1 MSEALLSRREL
12 RERRARAESAQPTRT
27 VDAWARSAT
36 AAPAGDVEPR
46 PVGATGWTRAAPA
59 STADVPASAALP
71 SPSTQLSIPPVPVS
85 TAQPAPIVVTSP
97 TPVPASTTPPAT
109 SVSVPVPTTP
119 SAAPAPVPTTPSAA
133 PSLRPSTLPVLP
145 PPLDR
150 EIRSDHAPLPG
161 VQEAPAVARTASPTA
176 GTTTEPPT
184 APPSSP
190 TPLPHPD
197 PVSAPAART
206 APPTSPTAAVESAV
220 SDPPPRRAGTR
231 PRAADPQRDTD
242 GGTGTLRSSVT
253 EVVRDVVGLGSRGG
267 RRSWVRT
274 IQILVA
280 SATVLTLAVGLR
292 SIFAP
297 VSASSTPA
305 SATFPQAVAASTA
318 ERFAEVYFT
327 WDESDRQART
337 EALSQLM
344 VGGTPGQAGWDGKGT
359 STAGAARAAGFTY
372 VDASHAIVTVVVPV
386 TTPDADGTDATST
399 MSLQVPVTV
408 VGARVWV
415 SGLPAS
421 VGVPAAAPTGTASSF
436 RLDAQTSARSRPA
449 VAKYFAALSR
459 GDVALSETGNA
470 STGLD
475 GTLQYTELLDW
486 RVERGGDDQ
495 RVGFA
500 EVRWATPGG
509 AVLDQEYRLVIS
521 RNGSGWQV
529 RAATASVPTD

>member
-46 PVGATGWTRAAPA
+46 PVGATGWTRSAPA
-59 STADVPASAALP
+59 STADVPAAAPLP

-85 TAQPAPIVVTSP
+85 TAQPVPTVVTSP
-97 TPVPASTTPPAT
+97 TPVPASTTPPAAP
-109 SVSVPVPTTP
+109 VPVPVPTTP

-133 PSLRPSTLPVLP
+133 LSVRPSTLPVLL

-150 EIRSDHAPLPG
+150 ESSVVREIRSDSAPLPG
-161 VQEAPAVARTASPTA
+161 VQEAPVAARAASPTA

-184 APPSSP
+184 APPPSP
-190 TPLPHPD
+190 TPLPHPL
-197 PVSAPAART
+197 
-206 APPTSPTAAVESAV
+206 
-220 SDPPPRRAGTR
+220 PPRRAGTR

-436 RLDAQTSARSRPA
+436 RLDAQTSTRTRPA

-459 GDVALSETGNA
+459 GDVELSETGNA

-486 RVERGGDDQ
+486 RVERGDDDQ

>member
-36 AAPAGDVEPR
+36 AASVVEPR
-46 PVGATGWTRAAPA
+46 PAGGTGWTRAAPA

-85 TAQPAPIVVTSP
+85 TAQPVPTVVTSP
-97 TPVPASTTPPAT
+97 TPVPASTTPPAPLVPVPAST
-109 SVSVPVPTTP
+109 TPPAPLVPVPVPTTP
-119 SAAPAPVPTTPSAA
+119 PATLVPV
-133 PSLRPSTLPVLP
+133 
-145 PPLDR
+145 D
-150 EIRSDHAPLPG
+150 APLPG
-161 VQEAPAVARTASPTA
+161 VQEPPA

-184 APPSSP
+184 ASPPSP

-197 PVSAPAART
+197 PESAPAART
-206 APPTSPTAAVESAV
+206 ASATAPTPAVESAV
-220 SDPPPRRAGTR
+220 SDAPPRRAGTR
-231 PRAADPQRDTD
+231 PRAADSRRDTD

-267 RRSWVRT
+267 RQSWVRT

-280 SATVLTLAVGLR
+280 SATVLTLALGLR
-292 SIFAP
+292 SMFAP
-297 VSASSTPA
+297 VSASSAPA

-436 RLDAQTSARSRPA
+436 RLDAQTSTRSRPA
-449 VAKYFAALSR
+449 VAQYFAALSR

-529 RAATASVPTD
+529 RAATAAVPTD

>member
-36 AAPAGDVEPR
+36 AAPAVEPR
-46 PVGATGWTRAAPA
+46 PVGGTGWTRAAPA
-59 STADVPASAALP
+59 STADVPASATLP

-85 TAQPAPIVVTSP
+85 TAQPVPTVVTSP
-97 TPVPASTTPPAT
+97 TPVPASTTPPAPL
-109 SVSVPVPTTP
+109 VPV
-119 SAAPAPVPTTPSAA
+119 PVPTTPSAA
-133 PSLRPSTLPVLP
+133 PSLRPSTLPVLL
-145 PPLDR
+145 PPLGRESPVDR

-161 VQEAPAVARTASPTA
+161 VQEAPAAARAASPPA

-184 APPSSP
+184 ASTPSP
-190 TPLPHPD
+190 TALPHPD
-197 PVSAPAART
+197 PESAPAART
-206 APPTSPTAAVESAV
+206 ASATAPTPVVESAV
-220 SDPPPRRAGTR
+220 SDAPPRRAGTR
-231 PRAADPQRDTD
+231 PRAADPQRDTG

-267 RRSWVRT
+267 RQSWVRT

-280 SATVLTLAVGLR
+280 SATVLTLALGLR
-292 SIFAP
+292 SMFAP
-297 VSASSTPA
+297 VSASSAPA

-359 STAGAARAAGFTY
+359 STAGTARAAGFTY

-436 RLDAQTSARSRPA
+436 RLDAQTSTRSRPA
-449 VAKYFAALSR
+449 VAQYFAALSR